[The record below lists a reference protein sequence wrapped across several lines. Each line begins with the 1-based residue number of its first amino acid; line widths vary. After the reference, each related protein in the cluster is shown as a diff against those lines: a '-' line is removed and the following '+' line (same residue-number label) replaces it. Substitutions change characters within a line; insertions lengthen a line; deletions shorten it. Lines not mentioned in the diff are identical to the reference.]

1 MSTEPSPKANPMDV
15 LFRASGTGSATCC
28 SSPCI
33 ITVFWFVLGPIKV
46 QQPSVVRGGCGL
58 GNIRPR
64 ARSARPCSCDV
75 CLANGSASL
84 RASASSTACSASE
97 FSAGCSMSPD
107 GIALCQTHAGIL
119 RQKGRLTLPG
129 TVGASRCCR
138 PRNLLCHPRTIGRP
152 RTFQQAPVE
161 RRTMDAVAG
170 CSRSS
175 LPGAATALHHA
186 STPASV
192 G

>member
-1 MSTEPSPKANPMDV
+1 MY
-15 LFRASGTGSATCC
+15 L
-28 SSPCI
+28 
-33 ITVFWFVLGPIKV
+33 TVFWFVLGPASKV
-46 QQPSVVRGGCGL
+46 AGATTPWYAVSVACGTFGLVVAVPAPAVMRRVPRQWFRVPTRERVLHRIARRRRVRLAARCL
-58 GNIRPR
+58 RMESPCPR
-64 ARSARPCSCDV
+64 TP
-75 CLANGSASL
+75 
-84 RASASSTACSASE
+84 
-97 FSAGCSMSPD
+97 
-107 GIALCQTHAGIL
+107 AGIL

-186 STPASV
+186 STPASA